1 MNVWDIVKTVGTGA
15 ISALVPGGGAII
27 GAINAF
33 LPDSSKLSS
42 DATGQQAADAIQGLP
57 ASDRAAIMAKKF
69 DVTITEI
76 KESHSTVRAMLES
89 DAKTPHTTRPYIAK
103 GAFHVVAFTIISI
116 VSVWIV
122 SVYNEATETV
132 KAIMDGW
139 PFIVAVLAPLVTL
152 LHAYFGVLKDE
163 HKQKLDAANGVA
175 NPQGIA
181 GMLAGMFGGKK

>member
-1 MNVWDIVKTVGTGA
+1 MNVWDIVKTVGAGA
-15 ISALVPGGGAII
+15 ISALVPGGGAIV

-33 LPDSSKLSS
+33 LPDSSKLPQ
-42 DATGQQAADAIQGLP
+42 DATGKQAAEAIQSLP
-57 ASDRAAIMAKKF
+57 ASDRAAIMAKEF

-76 KESHSTVRAMLES
+76 KESHSTVRAMLEA
-89 DAKTPHTTRPYIAK
+89 DAKIPHTTRPYIAK
-103 GAFHVVAFTIISI
+103 GSFHVIAFTIIAI

-122 SVYNEATETV
+122 SVYTEANATV
-132 KAIMDGW
+132 KAVMDGW

-152 LHAYFGVLKDE
+152 LHAYFGVLKHE